1 MIVIFSTK
9 LSLSRILTVSLVVI
23 SDDGLLMLN
32 VPLTPP
38 LSQSLMYPRPVSC
51 VPTLTPPWAVRWT
64 ELNQP
69 PVTGILTLISPIT
82 AHQNKDNI
90 TRRMN
95 LYDHFAG
102 KCKISSILQKKL
114 FFSHSVHCSVC
125 YILTLLESV
134 KWKHFIV
141 CKRQV
146 ILRARRGWWCGNKK
160 LEDQR

>member
-38 LSQSLMYPRPVSC
+38 HSQSLMYPRPVSC
-51 VPTLTPPWAVRWT
+51 VPTLTPHWAVDCA

-69 PVTGILTLISPIT
+69 PVTGILALISPIT

-90 TRRMN
+90 TKRMN
-95 LYDHFAG
+95 LYT
-102 KCKISSILQKKL
+102 LQANVKFHLSCPKK
-114 FFSHSVHCSVC
+114 SG
-125 YILTLLESV
+125 IQ
-134 KWKHFIV
+134 FIV
-141 CKRQV
+141 QSVLFWLCWSLWNEN
-146 ILRARRGWWCGNKK
+146 ILLYANVKSYWEQGEVDGVETRS
-160 LEDQR
+160 